1 MAGVELILPLGAV
14 ATKLRG
20 SSWLFHAWESLE
32 LASLNAALVSNVR
45 SSRSGC
51 GGASQMRLAGYAL
64 LASWRDRGCV
74 TSVKVEAPPCGGQEK
89 AHLYM
94 VC

>member
-14 ATKLRG
+14 TTKLRG

-45 SSRSGC
+45 SSRNG
-51 GGASQMRLAGYAL
+51 
-64 LASWRDRGCV
+64 
-74 TSVKVEAPPCGGQEK
+74 
-89 AHLYM
+89 
-94 VC
+94 

>member
-32 LASLNAALVSNVR
+32 LASLNAALVSNMR

-51 GGASQMRLAGYAL
+51 GGELRRCVWLDTYCWQVGGTEDAL
-64 LASWRDRGCV
+64 LA
-74 TSVKVEAPPCGGQEK
+74 
-89 AHLYM
+89 
-94 VC
+94 